1 MKNHQRQGFFVS
13 SHFIYKHSVKEV
25 NSNTMGGER
34 VDRVYS
40 DCLDDVCQVTCSLC
54 GNRSTRPQFN
64 THWQA
69 QHRESNEK
77 NSSFVYS
84 KLVYH
89 KCKLCC
95 EDILHDVVQI
105 QEHITRRHKLE
116 TSLIVYK
123 EQFLTGDFPGAKRKL
138 ESQQGNKNVNSNA
151 VKKHKLN
158 EVRKIGKSEVKQYV
172 NEEDKKY
179 EGEWE
184 SLDLEET
191 DYETSDV
198 HKMCLAR
205 CTLCQK
211 ITLLHHIQV
220 IRMQTSSRKKKF
232 LSEVYIFSNPVN
244 EKKSWSS
251 MIKNI

>member
-1 MKNHQRQGFFVS
+1 
-13 SHFIYKHSVKEV
+13 
-25 NSNTMGGER
+25 MGGER